1 VYASGRSE
9 EILGRLIGAKRDR
22 LILATKFSVP
32 TDSEDANSGGTS
44 RRAVIA
50 ACEASLRRLHTDY
63 IDVFAEV
70 MINPRLTPT
79 APARLATPS
88 SSLAS
93 EALSDS
99 LADEV
104 TGSTASLRVLASV
117 MGPFTRPA
125 SSVVRSGPSFHH
137 GTSVHSPS
145 DLEGEGTK
153 LLHDVRRALTKIIGA
168 TEGSDDAPSRGA

>member
-50 ACEASLRRLHTDY
+50 ACEASFRRLHTDY
-63 IDVFAEV
+63 IDVSAEV

-79 APARLATPS
+79 ARQDSPRLQARWQVRLCQIR
-88 SSLAS
+88 SL
-93 EALSDS
+93 
-99 LADEV
+99 
-104 TGSTASLRVLASV
+104 
-117 MGPFTRPA
+117 TR
-125 SSVVRSGPSFHH
+125 
-137 GTSVHSPS
+137 
-145 DLEGEGTK
+145 
-153 LLHDVRRALTKIIGA
+153 
-168 TEGSDDAPSRGA
+168 